1 MLFGIG
7 YIAKL
12 VFFMSNDTIKS
23 AILGKSKVTV
33 GRFTYGLENLSIREW
48 GEGAALEIG
57 GFCSIAPATIVLG
70 GNHRTDWITTFP
82 FGHIYQDELGFEG
95 LTGHPTT
102 NGDVVIGNDVWIGI
116 GVNILSGIVVG
127 DGAVLSAYSNVVKDV
142 GPYEIVAGNPGKVL
156 RRRFDDEVIE
166 LLLRLRWWSLPLEKI
181 RKIGWE
187 LCQEPDPLMLR
198 EMIAKYRPT

>member
-1 MLFGIG
+1 MFLAT
-7 YIAKL
+7 YIARL

-23 AILGKSKVTV
+23 AIFGKSKVTV

-57 GFCSIAPATIVLG
+57 GFCSIAPATILLG
-70 GNHRTDWITTFP
+70 GNHRTDWVTTFP

-95 LTGHPTT
+95 PIGHPTT
-102 NGDVVIGNDVWIGI
+102 KGDVVIGNDVWIGI

-142 GPYEIVAGNPGKVL
+142 GPYEIVGGNPAKVL
-156 RRRFDDEVIE
+156 KRRFDDEVIE
-166 LLLRLRWWSLPLEKI
+166 LLLELRWWSLPVEKI
-181 RKIGWE
+181 RKLGSE
-187 LCQEPDPLMLR
+187 LCKEPDALILR
-198 EMIAKYRPT
+198 QMIAEYRPT